1 MHQSTLWLPSLS
13 IGKCILLIVFL
24 LYYIGNE
31 LHTLVWYRT
40 CITNLDQTFI
50 VRDSPFRVLYIY
62 IYIYCFGSFHSFHLF
77 IYPLVLFPLDLIRP
91 MVKYEHKHDTSH
103 NIDTITHDQ
112 IDRATQFESIRFES
126 NWLMSLKR
134 KRQFLFTHFFL
145 HFFSYFLR
153 FKLKN
158 RKKLNEQSFDHSIWC
173 HWNVTNNQQFSFN
186 YLITIL
192 CLDWFLI

>member
-13 IGKCILLIVFL
+13 IGKCILLIVFF

-62 IYIYCFGSFHSFHLF
+62 IYCFGSFHSFHLF
-77 IYPLVLFPLDLIRP
+77 ISFVSSWFDSTNGQIRTQTR
-91 MVKYEHKHDTSH
+91 HKSQHWYNHTWS
-103 NIDTITHDQ
+103 NRWSYAIRI
-112 IDRATQFESIRFES
+112 ESIRIES

-134 KRQFLFTHFFL
+134 KRQFLFTPFFL
-145 HFFSYFLR
+145 HFFSCYFLR
-153 FKLKN
+153 FKLKIG
-158 RKKLNEQSFDHSIWC
+158 KS
-173 HWNVTNNQQFSFN
+173 
-186 YLITIL
+186 
-192 CLDWFLI
+192 